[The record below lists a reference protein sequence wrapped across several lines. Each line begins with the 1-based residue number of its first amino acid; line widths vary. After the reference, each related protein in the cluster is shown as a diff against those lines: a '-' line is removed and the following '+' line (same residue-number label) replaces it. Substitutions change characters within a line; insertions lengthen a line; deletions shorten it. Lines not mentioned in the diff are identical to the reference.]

1 MKRLLTLLLVVG
13 VSFSAMA
20 DEGMWLLP
28 YIKKMNEKDM
38 KAHGAKLKA
47 EDIYSAEKSSLKDA
61 IVIFGGGCT
70 GEIVS
75 PEGLIFT
82 NHHCGYGAIQQLSSV
97 EHDYLADGFWAT
109 CNADEL
115 PAEGLSVRFVRHI
128 WDVTADI
135 VGNIPSTA
143 SEQEFQ
149 AMVSANKQAKIAE
162 LKAKYPGYDIIIPG
176 FFGNNQF
183 FAFAHETYTDVR
195 LVGTPPSSIGKFGG
209 DTDNWI
215 WPRHTGDFT
224 VFRVYADKDNKP
236 ADFSRENVPYKPRRH
251 FKISTKGVEE
261 GDFTM
266 IYGFPGNTQRYV
278 ISSAADYVE
287 RLSDPMK
294 IKLRTLRLDVI
305 SKAQEADPKV
315 RIQYA
320 AKRANIANAWKKW
333 QGEVLGLER
342 LGTVEKKRAYEQK
355 FAAWAESKP
364 EYKGLLEKMYAA
376 YDELR
381 DPYWRAE
388 YFAESI
394 SAIELAQL
402 TRMVAQRKPAPDDK
416 QVAAFYKNYV
426 ADIDREVA
434 KKLVAAFVEDIDAQY
449 IPESVKSEMARF
461 ASTDHF
467 VDYLFDE
474 SQLTTPEKFE
484 ALASDPAHL
493 PSIMENDPMN
503 KFVTELIKCGNFSQ
517 RRYRNMSDAPSI
529 AQYYAPYM
537 RALMEYDKQMAFFP
551 DANLTLRV
559 AYGKV
564 GGYRYA
570 DAVYHKHYT
579 TLDGII
585 EKDDPNIYDY
595 DIPQALRD
603 IYAAKDYGRWGIEM
617 DGRYTVPVCFIAS
630 NHTTGGNS
638 GSPVLNGRGELI
650 GINFDRT
657 WLSTMSDIEFDPEIC
672 RNIAVDIRY
681 VLFVIDRIGGAGY
694 LLDEME
700 LK

>member
-1 MKRLLTLLLVVG
+1 
-13 VSFSAMA
+13 
-20 DEGMWLLP
+20 
-28 YIKKMNEKDM
+28 
-38 KAHGAKLKA
+38 
-47 EDIYSAEKSSLKDA
+47 
-61 IVIFGGGCT
+61 
-70 GEIVS
+70 
-75 PEGLIFT
+75 
-82 NHHCGYGAIQQLSSV
+82 
-97 EHDYLADGFWAT
+97 
-109 CNADEL
+109 
-115 PAEGLSVRFVRHI
+115 
-128 WDVTADI
+128 
-135 VGNIPSTA
+135 
-143 SEQEFQ
+143 
-149 AMVSANKQAKIAE
+149 
-162 LKAKYPGYDIIIPG
+162 
-176 FFGNNQF
+176 
-183 FAFAHETYTDVR
+183 
-195 LVGTPPSSIGKFGG
+195 
-209 DTDNWI
+209 
-215 WPRHTGDFT
+215 
-224 VFRVYADKDNKP
+224 
-236 ADFSRENVPYKPRRH
+236 VPYKPRRH

-320 AKRANIANAWKKW
+320 AKHANIANAWKKW

-474 SQLTTPEKFE
+474 SQLTTPEKFA

>member
-1 MKRLLTLLLVVG
+1 MKKFLSTLAALMFV
-13 VSFSAMA
+13 FTAAA
-20 DEGMWLLP
+20 DEGMWLPSL
-28 YIKKMNEKDM
+28 IGNRIKDM
-38 KAHGAKLKA
+38 RSKGFRLTA
-47 EDIYSAEKSSLKDA
+47 DDVYSINRASMKDA
-61 IVIFGGGCT
+61 VVLFNGGCT
-70 GEIVS
+70 GELIS
-75 PEGLIFT
+75 EQGLLLT
-82 NHHCGYGAIQQLSSV
+82 NHHCGYGAIQSHSSV
-97 EHDYLADGFWAT
+97 EHDYLTNGFWAMSR
-109 CNADEL
+109 NEEL
-115 PAEGLSVRFVRHI
+115 PNPNLYVAILVRMD
-128 WDVTADI
+128 DVTDRVLAG
-135 VGNIPSTA
+135 GNEKIAANIDAIKKEA
-143 SEQEFQ
+143 SEGGRYSTSVE
-149 AMVSANKQAKIAE
+149 SLYYANQYFLFVYEK
-162 LKAKYPGYDIIIPG
+162 
-176 FFGNNQF
+176 F
-183 FAFAHETYTDVR
+183 TDVR
-195 LVGTPPSSIGKFGG
+195 LVGAPPSSIGKFGG

-320 AKRANIANAWKKW
+320 AKHANIANAWKKW

-503 KFVTELIKCGNFSQ
+503 RFVTELIKCGNFSQ

-585 EKDDPNIYDY
+585 EKDDPTIYDY